1 MQQEDIHYFFTILDP
16 HVYYLR
22 FVICD
27 EVELQIVDCVSYV
40 EMRFV
45 AKQVLLLW
53 GYIRAVGVALVAPQ
67 MWWIL

>member
-1 MQQEDIHYFFTILDP
+1 MQQEDIHLFFTILDP

-22 FVICD
+22 FVIRD